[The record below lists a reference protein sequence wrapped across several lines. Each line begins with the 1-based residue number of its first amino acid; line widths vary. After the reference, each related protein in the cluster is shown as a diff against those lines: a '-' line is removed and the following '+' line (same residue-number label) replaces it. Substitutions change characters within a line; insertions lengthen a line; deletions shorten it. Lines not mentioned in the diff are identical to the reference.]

1 MEQEVGIMS
10 SKTLGATGARLL
22 TALAEGNRT
31 VFSINDAQELLES
44 SYDAAVKTVRRLA
57 QAGWLIRL
65 TAGRYAI
72 VPLSSGDEA
81 TPQVNRYVIAREL
94 LADTPYYVS
103 HDSAMDIHNMLTRPV
118 TTVVVTTPRR
128 LVDREILG
136 VPYRFVYAGPS
147 ALWGSEPV
155 WVTPYEQVMVS
166 DLERTILDGLAR
178 PDLCAGV
185 SEVATGLWMRQD
197 DLNWDRLASYAQRL
211 GTRAVAQR
219 LGYLLELH
227 GLSTPATVEA
237 LQEMVGNSYA
247 RLDPLLED
255 NGPYLARW
263 RLRLNL
269 DAETLQSTV
278 RT

>member
-1 MEQEVGIMS
+1 MS
-10 SKTLGATGARLL
+10 SKTLGPTGARLL

-31 VFSINDAQELLES
+31 VFSINDARELLES

-57 QAGWLIRL
+57 RAGWLIRL

-128 LVDREILG
+128 LADREILG

-227 GLSTPATVEA
+227 GLGTPATVEA

-269 DAETLQSTV
+269 EPETLQSTV